1 MKQIIEKYHAIV
13 GRAPSPREVKRLG
26 QIGYALKLH
35 ENDALWSVLIAL
47 EDYDQ
52 RYRMAPARIEEALAK
67 AVAGIRDS
75 ANHETRAAAAR
86 AIEAMAKEAGRVAQ
100 EIATKTA
107 GRDRSR
113 WMVIMAG
120 VCATVLFL
128 TAAGAFYA
136 GHKTGAAAT
145 TDLAAWA
152 LTNEGQDARALAE
165 TGSLRL
171 VTHCSGEGWRIEP
184 YNGRD
189 VCRPANGAG
198 WYIP

>member
-1 MKQIIEKYHAIV
+1 MKQIIEKYHALV
-13 GRAPSPREVKRLG
+13 GRAPSRREVERLG

-67 AVAGIRDS
+67 AVESIRDC
-75 ANHETRAAAAR
+75 ANHETRAAAAK
-86 AIEAMAKEAGRVAQ
+86 AIETMAKEAGRVAQ
-100 EIATKTA
+100 EIATKTV
-107 GRDRSR
+107 GRDRAR
-113 WMVIMAG
+113 WMTIMAG
-120 VCATVLFL
+120 VCASVFFL

-145 TDLAAWA
+145 SDVAAWA
-152 LTNEGQDARALAE
+152 LTNEGQDARALAG
-165 TGSLRL
+165 TGSLPL
-171 VTHCSGEGWRIEP
+171 VTHCIGEGWQITNH
-184 YNGRD
+184 NGWD
-189 VCRPANGAG
+189 VCWPANGAR

>member
-1 MKQIIEKYHAIV
+1 MKQIIEKYHALL
-13 GRAPSPREVKRLG
+13 GRAPSRREVERLAR
-26 QIGYALKLH
+26 IECVLKIR

-67 AVAGIRDS
+67 AVQSIQNS
-75 ANHETRAAAAR
+75 ANHETRAAATR
-86 AIEAMAKEAGRVAQ
+86 AIETMAKEAGRVAQ

-113 WMVIMAG
+113 WMVIMAS

-145 TDLAAWA
+145 SDVAAWA
-152 LTNEGQDARALAE
+152 LTNEGQDARALAG
-165 TGSLRL
+165 TGSLPV
-171 VTHCSGEGWRIEP
+171 VTHCIGEGWRITTH
-184 YNGRD
+184 NGWD
-189 VCRPANGAG
+189 VCWPANGAR

>member
-67 AVAGIRDS
+67 AVESIRDR

-86 AIEAMAKEAGRVAQ
+86 AIETMAKEAGRVAQ

-113 WMVIMAG
+113 WMAIMAG

-145 TDLAAWA
+145 SDLAAWA
-152 LTNEGQDARALAE
+152 LTNEGQDARALAA
-165 TGSLRL
+165 TGSLLR
-171 VTHCSGEGWRIEP
+171 VTHCIGEGWLIQT